1 MNCEVRTA
9 VGMEAL
15 LEPEVAPVTGARWM
29 ATADS
34 PAVRTARLQLLMS
47 FYLILTTYILKKQT
61 TKYYSHV

>member
-1 MNCEVRTA
+1 MNNEVRTA

-34 PAVRTARLQLLMS
+34 PAVRTAQCIVPY
-47 FYLILTTYILKKQT
+47 YLILATYDLKRT
-61 TKYYSHV
+61 NH